1 MKLRLD
7 KYLTEMGCGTR
18 SQVKKE
24 ILKGSV
30 SVNGEI
36 AKKAERKVD
45 KKKMRLYLKEKRSF
59 MQGMNIL
66 C

>member
-1 MKLRLD
+1 MAVIMKLRLD

-45 KKKMRLYLKEKRSF
+45 TEMCP
-59 MQGMNIL
+59 I
-66 C
+66 

>member
-1 MKLRLD
+1 MRH
-7 KYLTEMGCGTR
+7 
-18 SQVKKE
+18 KKSGE
-24 ILKGSV
+24 KRDLKGSV

-36 AKKAERKVD
+36 AKRKLSG
-45 KKKMRLYLKEKRSF
+45 KLIQKKMRLYLKEKRSF

>member
-1 MKLRLD
+1 MRHK
-7 KYLTEMGCGTR
+7 KSGE
-18 SQVKKE
+18 KE

-45 KKKMRLYLKEKRSF
+45 TEKMRLYLKEKRSF